1 MNAPTKHPI
10 EGVRAIA
17 EGEVITEPGQYEI
30 PIDWYHGDCTD
41 GPSISSSGIRDLF
54 GKSPAHYWLTSC
66 LNPDRVPPPEKEA
79 FKFGRAAHHL
89 LLGEANFGKHFVV
102 RPVYAPGH
110 EPGNPEGKEEKR
122 WHGNMN
128 VCKDWLA
135 TQAKAGLTV
144 ITPEDAVA
152 IKGMSESLERNEL
165 VRAGILNGAIERS
178 LIWKDEETGI
188 WLKARP
194 DAIPLD
200 SADVAD
206 LKTAKAVDH
215 PDLMKAIAERGYHV
229 QGSLIGLGMKA
240 VLGIEMASF
249 SLVFVEKTPPF
260 CSRVVTVKP
269 SDIELGEAQ
278 IRASLRVFKRCL
290 ERGEWPGPGGVQRDA
305 EFIDLPDWYR
315 NRVKDRLT
323 LIEEEFAA

>member
-17 EGEVITEPGQYEI
+17 EGEVITDPGQYEI
-30 PIDWYHGDCTD
+30 PIDWYHQSCTD
-41 GPSISSSGIRDLF
+41 GPSISSSGLRTIF
-54 GKSPAHYWLTSC
+54 AESPAHYWATSC

-79 FKFGRAAHHL
+79 FNVGRAAHHL
-89 LLGEANFGKHFVV
+89 LLGEANFSRHFTV
-102 RPVYAPGH
+102 RPDTWSDWRTNAAKAWREEMTAAGFNVL
-110 EPGNPEGKEEKR
+110 NPEHLE
-122 WHGNMN
+122 
-128 VCKDWLA
+128 
-135 TQAKAGLTV
+135 Q
-144 ITPEDAVA
+144 
-152 IKGMSESLERNEL
+152 IKGMAESLERNEL

-178 LIWKDEETGI
+178 LVWRDEETGI

-215 PDLMKAIAERGYHV
+215 TDLMKAIAERGYHV
-229 QGSLIGLGMKA
+229 QGALVGLGMKA
-240 VLGIEMASF
+240 VLGVEMASF
-249 SLVFVEKTPPF
+249 SLVFVEKTPPY